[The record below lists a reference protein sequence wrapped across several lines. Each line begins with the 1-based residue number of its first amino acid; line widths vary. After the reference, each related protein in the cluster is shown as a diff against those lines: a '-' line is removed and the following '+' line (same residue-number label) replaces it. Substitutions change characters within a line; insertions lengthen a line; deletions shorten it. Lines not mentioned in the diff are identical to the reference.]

1 MKRLLIVDD
10 DMDFLQ
16 LLCSILE
23 KQFEVYTATGVK
35 VAMQVLN
42 TSVIDAVCSDFNMRD
57 GTGLDFLK
65 QLRRDHPEIPV
76 LLMSGADDPPLAC
89 NAQSYGAI
97 FVNKTDSTLLEK
109 IRNL

>member
-35 VAMQVLN
+35 AAMQVLN
-42 TSVIDAVCSDFNMRD
+42 TSMIDAVCSDFNMRD
-57 GTGLDFLK
+57 GTGLVFLK
-65 QLRRDHPEIPV
+65 QLRRD
-76 LLMSGADDPPLAC
+76 
-89 NAQSYGAI
+89 
-97 FVNKTDSTLLEK
+97 
-109 IRNL
+109 

>member
-76 LLMSGADDPPLAC
+76 LLMSGADDPNLVR
-89 NAQSYGAI
+89 NAQSYGAT
-97 FVNKTDSTLLEK
+97 FVNKADSTLLEK

>member
-57 GTGLDFLK
+57 GTGLDILK
-65 QLRRDHPEIPV
+65 QLRRNHSEVPF
-76 LLMSGADDPPLAC
+76 LLMSGADDPNLVR
-89 NAQSYGAI
+89 NAQSYGAT
-97 FVNKTDSTLLEK
+97 FVNKADSTLLEK

>member
-10 DMDFLQ
+10 DIEFLQ
-16 LLCSILE
+16 LLFSVLE

-57 GTGLDFLK
+57 GTGLAPVFLHTK
-65 QLRRDHPEIPV
+65 NCHLV
-76 LLMSGADDPPLAC
+76 
-89 NAQSYGAI
+89 
-97 FVNKTDSTLLEK
+97 VNSFHLE
-109 IRNL
+109 